1 MTALVEAAM
10 CLTVTSRT
18 RPPVLSFGAR
28 GALSL
33 ALTFACDVQD
43 FAIIERMNLITT
55 GPFPFDAD
63 GGYDLAK
70 FCPAL
75 EVAERARCDAA
86 AALVENVDRLLTSLR
101 RGRRTKVLFGVR
113 VVCGARRKG
122 RQVIV

>member
-1 MTALVEAAM
+1 M
-10 CLTVTSRT
+10 
-18 RPPVLSFGAR
+18 
-28 GALSL
+28 
-33 ALTFACDVQD
+33 TFACDVQD

-86 AALVENVDRLLTSLR
+86 AAAAGQMFCLAFE
-101 RGRRTKVLFGVR
+101 
-113 VVCGARRKG
+113 
-122 RQVIV
+122 